1 MLTYNNHMKKLV
13 LPEYGRNIQ
22 NMVDRCLEIEDRE
35 QRNAAAATTVAAM
48 MRLFPPTGPAEEY
61 RRKLW
66 DHIIIMS
73 GYKLDVDT
81 PYDMPQPPTEG
92 ERPETLY
99 YNTDP
104 ARRRHYG
111 RLLELSVAAAADMPE
126 GPERHELL
134 VLVGNQMKKLLLAIN
149 PEGVENSRVYRDLY
163 EMSDGRIRVDTETL
177 PLHEFNIIAPP
188 SNKKR
193 KKRK

>member
-1 MLTYNNHMKKLV
+1 MLTYNNHLKKLT

-66 DHIIIMS
+66 DHLIIMS
-73 GYKLDVDT
+73 GYRLDVDT
-81 PYDMPQPPTEG
+81 PYDMPMPPAEG
-92 ERPETLY
+92 EGPAPLY
-99 YNTDP
+99 YNTAP

-111 RLLELSVAAAADMPE
+111 RLVELTIAAAADMPQCE
-126 GPERHELL
+126 ARDELL
-134 VLVGNQMKKLLLAIN
+134 SLVGNQMKKLLLAIN

-163 EMSDGRIRVDTETL
+163 EMSDGRIRVDASTL

-188 SNKKR
+188 STKKKKKR
-193 KKRK
+193 K

>member
-1 MLTYNNHMKKLV
+1 M

-22 NMVDRCLEIEDRE
+22 NMVERCLEIDDRE
-35 QRNAAAATTVAAM
+35 LRTQAAASTVAAM
-48 MRLFPPTGPAEEY
+48 MRLFPPTGPVEEY

-73 GYKLDVDT
+73 GYRLDVDT
-81 PYDMPQPPTEG
+81 PYDMPAPPTEG
-92 ERPETLY
+92 ERPDALY

-111 RLLELSVAAAADMPE
+111 RLVELTVAAAADMPPCE
-126 GPERHELL
+126 ERDELL
-134 VLVGNQMKKLLLAIN
+134 SLVGNQMKKLLLTIN
-149 PEGVENSRVYRDLY
+149 PEGIENARVYRDLY
-163 EMSDGRIRVDTETL
+163 EMSDGRIRVDEHTL

-188 SNKKR
+188 SNKKK

>member
-1 MLTYNNHMKKLV
+1 MLTYNNHLKKLV

-35 QRNAAAATTVAAM
+35 QRTAAAATTVAAM

-73 GYKLDVDT
+73 DYRLDVDT
-81 PYDMPQPPTEG
+81 PYDMPQKPGED
-92 ERPETLY
+92 ERPDALY

-104 ARRRHYG
+104 ARRRH
-111 RLLELSVAAAADMPE
+111 SCASADLPPCE
-126 GPERHELL
+126 ERDELL
-134 VLVGNQMKKLLLAIN
+134 SLVGNQMKKLLLVIN
-149 PEGVENSRVYRDLY
+149 PEGVENERVYRDLY
-163 EMSDGRIRVDTETL
+163 EMSDGRIRVDAASL
-177 PLHEFNIIAPP
+177 PLHEFNIVAPP
-188 SNKKR
+188 TAKKKR
-193 KKRK
+193 KRK

>member
-1 MLTYNNHMKKLV
+1 MLTYNNHLKKLV

-22 NMVDRCLEIEDRE
+22 NMVERCLEIEDRG

-48 MRLFPPTGPAEEY
+48 MRLFPPTGPTEEY

-73 GYKLDVDT
+73 GYRLDVDT
-81 PYDMPQPPTEG
+81 PYDMPLPPSEG
-92 ERPETLY
+92 ERPDPLH

-111 RLLELSVAAAADMPE
+111 RLVELTVAAAADMPPGE
-126 GPERHELL
+126 ERDELL
-134 VLVGNQMKKLLLAIN
+134 SLVGNQMKKLLLAIN
-149 PEGVENSRVYRDLY
+149 PEGVDNERVYRDLY
-163 EMSDGRIRVDTETL
+163 EMSDGNIRVDAESL
-177 PLHEFNIIAPP
+177 PLHEFNIVVPP
-188 SNKKR
+188 SKKKR
-193 KKRK
+193 KRK

>member
-1 MLTYNNHMKKLV
+1 MLTYNNHLPKLV

-22 NMVDRCLEIEDRE
+22 NMVARCLEIEDRRE
-35 QRNAAAATTVAAM
+35 RTAAAEATVAAM

-66 DHIIIMS
+66 DHVIIMS
-73 GYKLDVDT
+73 GYRLDVDT
-81 PYDMPQPPTEG
+81 PYDTPVAPQG
-92 ERPETLY
+92 DERPDPLM

-111 RLLELSVAAAADMPE
+111 RLVELSVAAAADMPE
-126 GPERHELL
+126 GEERDELL
-134 VLVGNQMKKLLLAIN
+134 MLVGNQMKKLLLAIN
-149 PEGVENSRVYRDLY
+149 PEGVDNSRVYRDLY
-163 EMSDGRIRVDTETL
+163 EMSDGRIRVDDQSL

-188 SNKKR
+188 SSKKKKKR
-193 KKRK
+193 K